1 MSAEEHNFLGRINIS
16 PIAVATV
23 ASQAALQS
31 YGVVGMAAKN
41 MVDGITNMI
50 SRDPRHGVE
59 VIFQDDGV
67 IINLFIIVEYGTRI
81 STVAASL
88 ANSVQ
93 FNVEKSLGLEVKE
106 VNVHVQGLRISD
118 PKA

>member
-1 MSAEEHNFLGRINIS
+1 MSAEEHNLLGRINIS
-16 PIAVATV
+16 PVAVATV

-41 MVDGITNMI
+41 VVDGITNMI
-50 SRDPRHGVE
+50 SRDPRHGVD
-59 VIFQDDGV
+59 VIFHPDGV
-67 IINLFIIVEYGTRI
+67 SINLFVIVEYGTRI

-88 ANSVQ
+88 ASAVQ
-93 FNVEKSLGLEVKE
+93 FNIEKSLGLNVKE

-118 PKA
+118 PQA